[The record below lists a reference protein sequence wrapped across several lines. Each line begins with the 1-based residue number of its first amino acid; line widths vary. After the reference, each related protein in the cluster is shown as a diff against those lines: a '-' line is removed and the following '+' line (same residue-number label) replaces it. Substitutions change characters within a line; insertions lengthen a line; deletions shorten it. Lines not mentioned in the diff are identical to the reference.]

1 VSVRLRIALA
11 SIVCLVV
18 ACGGGT
24 TASSSLAAQAPAGS
38 ATAAQ
43 SPSAST
49 GASAAASIASSSKAC
64 EVGVTGIK
72 EMLKLVP
79 ALTLAVASKDAA
91 KIKDAGD
98 AIEARADQILTD
110 FPADYTQNQLLG
122 SFGDKLKA
130 VQAAKPTTYDA
141 TEITTLAGSVAS
153 IAAIAKDLRES
164 CGDFS

>member
-1 VSVRLRIALA
+1 
-11 SIVCLVV
+11 
-18 ACGGGT
+18 
-24 TASSSLAAQAPAGS
+24 
-38 ATAAQ
+38 
-43 SPSAST
+43 
-49 GASAAASIASSSKAC
+49 
-64 EVGVTGIK
+64 
-72 EMLKLVP
+72 MP

-141 TEITTLAGSVAS
+141 TEITALAGSVAS